1 LRRLALFLGL
11 VLTAVEAAAQVSGSV
26 TLMSDNRFRGISL
39 SDRRPAL
46 QGEVAYD
53 HASGLYAGAVAS
65 TVRIEGADS
74 SLSAEAYAGFVHA
87 LSQRASLDFGA
98 AGYFYPDS
106 TSFGSNNN
114 GEVYVGGALD
124 RVYARLHYS
133 DDYFGRDVRT
143 VYAEINGSLD
153 LSDTF
158 GLVAHVGY
166 LDRLDQ
172 ASARPG
178 SAPSTQWDARIG
190 LVTELAGLNLALSVV
205 GTNVP
210 RSRCPGAYGACAP
223 GVVLAISR
231 AF

>member
-46 QGEVAYD
+46 QGEIAYD

-74 SLSAEAYAGFVHA
+74 SLSAEAYT
-87 LSQRASLDFGA
+87 
-98 AGYFYPDS
+98 GYFYPDS
-106 TSFGSNNN
+106 ASFGSYNY
-114 GEVYVGGALD
+114 GEVYVGGALE

-143 VYAEINGSLD
+143 LYAEINGSLD

-158 GLVAHVGY
+158 GLVAHVGC
-166 LDRLDQ
+166 LERLDQ
-172 ASARPG
+172 GPARPG

-190 LVTELAGLNLALSVV
+190 LVTELAGLNLSLSVV